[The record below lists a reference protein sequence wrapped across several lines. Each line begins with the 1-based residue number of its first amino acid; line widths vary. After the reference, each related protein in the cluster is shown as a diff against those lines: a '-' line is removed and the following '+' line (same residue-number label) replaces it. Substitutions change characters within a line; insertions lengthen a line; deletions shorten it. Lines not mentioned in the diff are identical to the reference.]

1 MNKQE
6 KPILYNSSIEKLIIS
21 INEEKPPNGSLFCC
35 LNCGW
40 YFIKVAC
47 AFFLKSCSNDIV
59 MGNCAVK
66 KVKNRNTKRLF
77 LE

>member
-6 KPILYNSSIEKLIIS
+6 KPILYNSSTEKLIIN
-21 INEEKPPNGSLFCC
+21 INGEKPPKRESYCC

-47 AFFLKSCSNDIV
+47 AFFKKKTVQMILSWVIVLLK
-59 MGNCAVK
+59 M
-66 KVKNRNTKRLF
+66 
-77 LE
+77 